1 MKVLIA
7 AHGVGLAFA
16 PKNRRQLLARNAAM
30 RLMGLP
36 FVANRVMG
44 ASFRDAVELPAPT
57 AFQPSV

>member
-1 MKVLIA
+1 
-7 AHGVGLAFA
+7 
-16 PKNRRQLLARNAAM
+16 M

-57 AFQPSV
+57 AFEPSV